1 MEGVSHDPIN
11 QSTQSTRPNQTDHHQ
26 QRPYAP
32 KTATIGLTPT
42 PTLDIPITEAFL
54 ALYLAFAAA
63 NMTLLQRNQRKTP
76 SHKFP
81 LQGPIFGF
89 CMARTTT
96 CIMRI
101 VWASYPHNIRIALAA
116 QILNNAGILII
127 YIVNLIFAQ
136 RILRGMQPE
145 LGWNRI
151 LSHAFRVIY
160 VLIGGVLAMVITA
173 TVLTSYTLDPAT
185 KLACAGC
192 LKAASAFL
200 FFITLCPI
208 FLLGAAFLLPRNEEN
223 EEAFGTGIMETKALV
238 VFVISCLTIT
248 ISGFKLGTTFETPRP
263 VADPAWYHSK
273 AAFYCFGYMLEI
285 FILCVIQVVRVD
297 RVFHVPDGS
306 GAVRSYW
313 AASRVGS
320 EKEKE
325 MEESSSRG
333 SEDV

>member
-1 MEGVSHDPIN
+1 
-11 QSTQSTRPNQTDHHQ
+11 
-26 QRPYAP
+26 
-32 KTATIGLTPT
+32 
-42 PTLDIPITEAFL
+42 
-54 ALYLAFAAA
+54 
-63 NMTLLQRNQRKTP
+63 MTLLQRNQRL
-76 SHKFP
+76 HNHNFP

-101 VWASYPHNIRIALAA
+101 VWAAYPHNVRIALAA

-136 RILRGMQPE
+136 RILRGMQPKT
-145 LGWNRI
+145 GWDKT
-151 LSHAFRVIY
+151 LSNAFKGVY

-173 TVLTSYTLDPAT
+173 TVLISYTLSPAT
-185 KLACAGC
+185 KLACATC
-192 LKAASAFL
+192 LKASTVFL

-208 FLLGAAFLLPRNEEN
+208 FLLGAAFFLPRKEEN

-238 VFVISCLTIT
+238 VFIIACLTIT

-273 AAFYCFGYMLEI
+273 AAFYCFGYLLE
-285 FILCVIQVVRVD
+285 FVVLCVIQVARVD
-297 RVFHVPDGS
+297 RMFHVPDGS

-313 AASRVGS
+313 AAGRVGS
-320 EKEKE
+320 EKE
-325 MEESSSRG
+325 MVESSSSRE